1 MNKTIQEA
9 DLTRTIPPVIA
20 ENEDIKALGILIQE
34 ELRRI
39 NGLIDKNK
47 IFCNISALDEQTLD
61 ILAYDLNV
69 LWYDYNYDIKIKRE
83 IIKDCIKIYKKLGT
97 PYAVKK
103 ALSNVFPDSELKEWF
118 ETGGEPFTFEV
129 NINASGAGARKD
141 IQEIALDRIRYYKN
155 LRSHLKK
162 ITYILENK
170 FKLRLGATHTI
181 AQEIAILTYTVE
193 DINTKGKVRIA
204 MVEVIKREVSV
215 YPAA

>member
-1 MNKTIQEA
+1 MNRTIQEA

-20 ENEDIKALGILIQE
+20 ENEDIKTLGILIQE

-47 IFCNISALDEQTLD
+47 IFCNIEGLDEAMLD

-69 LWYDYNYDIKIKRE
+69 LWYDYNYNLKIKRE
-83 IIKDCIKIYKKLGT
+83 IIKDCIKIYRKLGT
-97 PYAVKK
+97 PFAVKR

-118 ETGGEPFTFEV
+118 ETDGEPFTFEV
-129 NINASGAGARKD
+129 NINASEEGAPKEL
-141 IQEIALDRIRYYKN
+141 QEMALNRIRYYKN

-162 ITYILENK
+162 ITYILEDK
-170 FKLRLGATHTI
+170 FKLRLAAAHTI
-181 AQEIAILTYTVE
+181 AQEIAILPYTVE
-193 DINTKGKVRIA
+193 DIETRGKVKFA
-204 MVEVIKREVSV
+204 VAEVYKQEVSV